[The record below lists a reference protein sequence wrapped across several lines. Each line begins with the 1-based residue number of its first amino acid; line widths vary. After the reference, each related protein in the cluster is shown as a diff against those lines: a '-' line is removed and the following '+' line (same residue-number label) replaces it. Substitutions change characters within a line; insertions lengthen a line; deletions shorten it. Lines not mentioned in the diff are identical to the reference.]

1 MKRLI
6 PLLALLCLEAHAVE
20 FTMYVNRGATDVLTP
35 CIDLYGSDDSGATK
49 QSGITSASTN
59 FIIHLQADNEGAAT
73 EFEGAADIETHTVGT
88 YGSGPTANTDVLF
101 TECGAGQ
108 GNYQLGFHDDHMNK
122 SNASYVKVWFEGDDI
137 IDQSIL
143 IDHTRATLSDL
154 QAQNEAA
161 IEASHPFMVTGNSA
175 QSGSPTTLT
184 DSIGLDQT
192 TDIFSNQ
199 ASLRVEFSGGAEE
212 RCIRG
217 FDADTDTVT
226 VYPAFAQTVST
237 QVYQVLSNTSCRNFP

>member
-1 MKRLI
+1 MRRLL
-6 PLLALLCLEAHAVE
+6 PLLALLCLEAQAVE
-20 FTMYVNRGATDVLTP
+20 LTMYVNRGASDVLTP
-35 CIDLYGSDDSGATK
+35 CFPLYGSDDDGATA

-59 FIIHLQADNEGAAT
+59 FVISLQADNEGAAT
-73 EFEGAADIETHTVGT
+73 EFAGAADIETHTVGAH
-88 YGSGPTANTDVLF
+88 GAGPTANTDVLF
-101 TECGAGQ
+101 TECASSGR
-108 GNYQLGFHDDHMNK
+108 YQLGFHDDHMNK
-122 SNASYVKVWFEGDDI
+122 SNASYVIVWFVGDAI
-137 IDQSIL
+137 IDQTIL
-143 IDHTRATLSDL
+143 IDHTRASLSDL

-184 DSIGLDQT
+184 DSIGLNQT

-217 FDADTDTVT
+217 FDAANDEVT

-237 QVYQVLSNTSCRNFP
+237 QAYQVISNTSCRNFP